1 MSGKKVSS
9 KVEKSVEIQPDE
21 VVKRFVLN
29 KKRYGKGLK
38 IQWTTA
44 FGETY
49 IYDHDAI
56 LDAERERFDNMTCW
70 KIYKTYSQTYNVP
83 KFARPYSTLI
93 GEAKK

>member
-1 MSGKKVSS
+1 MKSNKSTKVNA
-9 KVEKSVEIQPDE
+9 KQTEVQPDE
-21 VVKRFVLN
+21 TVNRFVLD

-56 LDAERERFDNMTCW
+56 LDAESERFAAMKCW
-70 KIYKTYSQTYNVP
+70 QIYKTYSQTYNVP
-83 KFARPYSTLI
+83 KFARAHAILI